1 MDDFQSQLDAFSQQ
15 VEEELR
21 EGALS
26 FPTVFDL
33 SLRIKKLADDPDSSL
48 NDITAAVRAE
58 PVLAAKVIRMANT
71 LSMNPYRGEITG
83 LPQAIGRIG
92 LSTLRCLAFAVAA
105 EQVARDHRSRQ
116 MRLIATGLWMH
127 SVHVASWACAFAHHL
142 GRRDADAA
150 MLAGLVLD
158 IGQFFLLARAARY
171 PALESDMGRFAEA
184 VAVWDDPVRGAIL
197 EDFGMPEVIIDACTS
212 DPIAITAWPPVALN
226 DVLHLA
232 TLAAE
237 TPNPFDSLLGI
248 QNRPELRDASLGEV
262 GASEFETLVAE
273 ARETRLE
280 LISAVSD

>member
-48 NDITAAVRAE
+48 SDITAAVRAE

-127 SVHVASWACAFAHHL
+127 SVDVASWACAFAHHL

-171 PALESDMGRFAEA
+171 PALEGDMGRFAEA